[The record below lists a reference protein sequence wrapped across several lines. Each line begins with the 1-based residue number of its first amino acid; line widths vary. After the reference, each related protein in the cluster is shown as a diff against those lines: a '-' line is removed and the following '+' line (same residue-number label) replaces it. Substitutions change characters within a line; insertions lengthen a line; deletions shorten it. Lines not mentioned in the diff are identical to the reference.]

1 MRPPRD
7 IAADM
12 VKAADAAIRDVWER
26 EPKEPREEGVK
37 ALVFAHFCNSYSRRG
52 KYESVKDPARS

>member
-12 VKAADAAIRDVWER
+12 VKAADAAIRDVRER

-37 ALVFAHFCNSYSRRG
+37 ALVFAHFCNSYARRG
-52 KYESVKDPARS
+52 KYESVEDPS